1 MADQREREEMRKK
14 FLEET
19 MKAQKTINKSPPK
32 VNKGRSASKTKEDSA
47 RVEEQV
53 DDDQNLEREGEED

>member
-1 MADQREREEMRKK
+1 MRKK